1 MVASKPKNIHSKRP
15 ILSQMGDDFQTLL
28 WSSFKKI
35 YGPILAASSIIV
47 AFLVW
52 IFEPT
57 QSLSLKFAIP
67 SYLIILMIICVL
79 TDATYANFEASKKAP
94 LPSIKQANKN
104 EDGNI
109 LCLLSPS
116 ELFSQDMLVSFY
128 YRDGNSMERL
138 IGVGHIEIIQ
148 EDKQIQAVL
157 LVYEHP
163 YKSILD
169 QLAENDENIKEKVR
183 VKPGTSRYYIDRL
196 YNRYTDFD

>member
-1 MVASKPKNIHSKRP
+1 
-15 ILSQMGDDFQTLL
+15 
-28 WSSFKKI
+28 
-35 YGPILAASSIIV
+35 
-47 AFLVW
+47 
-52 IFEPT
+52 
-57 QSLSLKFAIP
+57 
-67 SYLIILMIICVL
+67 
-79 TDATYANFEASKKAP
+79 
-94 LPSIKQANKN
+94 
-104 EDGNI
+104 
-109 LCLLSPS
+109 
-116 ELFSQDMLVSFY
+116 
-128 YRDGNSMERL
+128 MERL